1 LFKWNKFLNNITL
14 KMFAHQISIAFVDL
28 MSIWWKNIVYFC
40 KTKVKTLFITNGKNV
55 LDSFQNRILKY
66 ESCVEWA

>member
-1 LFKWNKFLNNITL
+1 
-14 KMFAHQISIAFVDL
+14 MFAHQISIAFVDL

-55 LDSFQNRILKY
+55 LDSFQNLDKGLSKY
-66 ESCVEWA
+66 LFHPAFV